1 MEKNL
6 NHNITPSDKNAP
18 VTLKT
23 KYIKFPFSG
32 VASNL
37 IDKFLVLAYDQKDI
51 DFTLQ
56 SQELKQLNIKN
67 YFLQYVEFQERPT
80 IVNEICH
87 NYIKESQENDII
99 LQIIFPNCPRL
110 YFLDKNHMKDQ
121 KEQFDFNEETNNYSI
136 IFSINPQ
143 DSSSSKKSF
152 NGLGYVFHIKKEHRN
167 DIGEIDGVIYYPVTY
182 VILSE
187 YPFYYHFNKICKNI
201 YIQMKKKTDEIPID
215 IILYN
220 VIKYCPS
227 PINFNLNLSFGAQL
241 SVNAKNKITQ
251 DDITL
256 QLSSTNKSE
265 NLNGIPFLFFNQL
278 SGYPIMDINLSF
290 LFNLLEPQMIIRT
303 FVLTF
308 LELDVIFFSAV
319 PEILNTVMYIF
330 ANLNYPFNDSIYYWH
345 VVSLSEYGFMKDTGS
360 PFTGKV
366 SSSMYGICC
375 EYNPDIETTKKV
387 KEHFILNIDDKNL
400 SILYSD
406 DIDQEK
412 LDRITDLDKYI
423 SECIPDLDMQE
434 IKKESEINDES
445 NKKVYYNY
453 NDGLNLYESLRTL
466 AFILNRRAKAVTKV
480 NYNEM
485 KYKPTF
491 FLPYE
496 EESEMDMMRENL
508 QIQKA
513 FYTFIVQIL
522 ASYLSEFNVETY
534 IIKDTSSNPLNK
546 KLPFMINFKKGT
558 PTPTDSEEKKI
569 IEKSKAYQ
577 AGLTF
582 KKLLK
587 ESSKY
592 STFLTNFCQYHD
604 CIDIS
609 KIPYSF
615 IYEYLYFSK
624 ISPNYNLYA
633 LDIFLIID
641 QFYGKIKKLDF
652 LELIK
657 EKQEEGAQDT
667 FTLIKSINI
676 EKNMNL
682 KNFRY
687 IYNFSHDEFE
697 NFYKDNLRAFIN
709 REQEDDKNI
718 FIKEQGSSKIYKTY
732 KRNGIYLS
740 DKILE
745 LYINFCNNN
754 SEQLLKSFRLI
765 ECENRIVEKPNKE
778 ELKKIKQKK
787 KEKEKEKEKEKTN
800 EINIL
805 DAEKENDIKN
815 KQINESTNKIYA
827 TYELI
832 EISDLIEKHL
842 IMEKYFSAYEMMKF
856 SLLNVIAMTIGIK
869 NKQINNQVV
878 IRIMCDFCKATN
890 SLVRKYMNIYLE
902 IFTSMKLNNWL
913 DSKQCDDCINII
925 ISYLKNTNTF
935 PTEDTNNTILKS
947 SAFNSYDEI
956 KVDYKSLDR
965 FKSSNKSVREKR
977 AEFYKKID
985 KKKEEQLIDY
995 IEKVFAG
1002 WYKYHANKNKLAPN
1016 IEFFAKK
1023 FGNLYTNLTKK
1034 KGEFIPKTPLE
1045 LYAISNKLLF
1055 KYLTNYYIEEN
1066 EYIELGILV
1075 LSLLY
1080 YFKMDFFLNKWV
1092 FKAGNV
1098 NNEKSF
1104 DNNIQSNIADEKQI
1118 KDLVIDIIY
1127 ILLDL
1132 YEIVVAGVK

>member
-1 MEKNL
+1 MEKNSKP
-6 NHNITPSDKNAP
+6 HITPSGENES
-18 VTLKT
+18 VTFKT
-23 KYIKFPFSG
+23 KYIKYPFSG

-51 DFTLQ
+51 EYTLQ
-56 SQELKQLNIKN
+56 TQELKQLNIKN

-87 NYIKESQENDII
+87 DYQKESQENDLI

-110 YFLDKNHMKDQ
+110 YFLDKNHIKDQ
-121 KEQFDFNEETNNYSI
+121 KDQFDFNEEANNYSI

-143 DSSSSKKSF
+143 DSNSSKKSF
-152 NGLGYVFHIKKEHRN
+152 NGLGSVFHIKKEYRSEN
-167 DIGEIDGVIYYPVTY
+167 GELNGLIYYPITY

-227 PINFNLNLSFGAQL
+227 PINVNLNLSFGAQL
-241 SVNAKNKITQ
+241 SANPNNKITH
-251 DDITL
+251 DDVIL

-265 NLNGIPFLFFNQL
+265 VVNGIPFLFFNQL
-278 SGYPIMDINLSF
+278 SGYPIMDINMSF

-345 VVSLSEYGFMKDTGS
+345 VVSLSEYGFMKDTDS

-375 EYNPDIETTKKV
+375 EYNPDMETTKKV
-387 KEHFILNIDDKNL
+387 KEHFILNIDEKNL

-406 DIDQEK
+406 DTDQEK

-423 SECIPDLDMQE
+423 SECIPELDLQE
-434 IKKESEINDES
+434 IKKEADTIDELS
-445 NKKVYYNY
+445 KKNYYNF

-466 AFILNRRAKAVTKV
+466 AFTLNRRARTVTKV

-522 ASYLSEFNVETY
+522 ASYLSEFNVETHT
-534 IIKDTSSNPLNK
+534 IKDTSSNPLNR

-609 KIPYSF
+609 KIPYTF

-624 ISPNYNLYA
+624 ISPNYNLNA
-633 LDIFLIID
+633 IDIFLILD

-652 LELIK
+652 LELLK
-657 EKQEEGAQDT
+657 EKQEEGNQDT
-667 FTLIKSINI
+667 FSLLKSINT

-682 KNFRY
+682 KNLRY
-687 IYNFSHDEFE
+687 IYNFSYDEFE

-732 KRNGIYLS
+732 KRNGMFLS

-745 LYINFCNNN
+745 LYINYCNNN
-754 SEQLLKSFRLI
+754 SERLLKSFKLI
-765 ECENRIVEKPNKE
+765 ECENRIAEKQNKDAS
-778 ELKKIKQKK
+778 KKAKPKK
-787 KEKEKEKEKEKTN
+787 KEKEKEKPNEFIMLDDKKE
-800 EINIL
+800 E
-805 DAEKENDIKN
+805 DIKN
-815 KQINESTNKIYA
+815 KQMIESTNKIYA

-842 IMEKYFSAYEMMKF
+842 IMEKYFSTYEMMKF
-856 SLLNVIAMTIGIK
+856 SLLNVIAMTISIK
-869 NKQINNQVV
+869 NKQIDNQVV
-878 IRIMCDFCKATN
+878 IKIMCDFCKVTH

-902 IFTSMKLNNWL
+902 IFTSMKLNKWL

-925 ISYLKNTNTF
+925 IAYLKNTNTF
-935 PTEDTNNTILKS
+935 PTEDTNNSILKS
-947 SAFNSYDEI
+947 SSFNSYDEI
-956 KVDYKSLDR
+956 KVDYKSLGI
-965 FKSSNKSVREKR
+965 FKSGNKSIREKR
-977 AEFYKKID
+977 AEFYKKLD
-985 KKKEEQLIDY
+985 RKKEEQLIDY
-995 IEKVFAG
+995 IEKIFAG
-1002 WYKYHANKNKLAPN
+1002 WYYSNKNKLVSG

-1023 FGNLYTNLTKK
+1023 FGNLYFNLTKK
-1034 KGEFIPKTPLE
+1034 KGDFIPKTPLE

-1055 KYLTNYYIEEN
+1055 KFLAKYSIEDN
-1066 EYIELGILV
+1066 EYIELGVLV

-1080 YFKMDFFLNKWV
+1080 YFKMDFFISKWV

-1104 DNNIQSNIADEKQI
+1104 DNNIQSNNIDDEQI
-1118 KDLVIDIIY
+1118 KNLVVDIIY

-1132 YEIVVAGVK
+1132 YETIVSGVKK

>member
-6 NHNITPSDKNAP
+6 KPNITPSGKNGSVA
-18 VTLKT
+18 LKT
-23 KYIKFPFSG
+23 KFIKFPFSG

-51 DFTLQ
+51 EYTLK

-87 NYIKESQENDII
+87 NYKKESQENDLI

-110 YFLDKNHMKDQ
+110 YYLDKNHIKDQ
-121 KEQFDFNEETNNYSI
+121 KDQFDFNEETNNYSI

-152 NGLGYVFHIKKEHRN
+152 NGLGYVFHIKKEYRN
-167 DIGEIDGVIYYPVTY
+167 ENGELNGLIYYPITY

-227 PINFNLNLSFGAQL
+227 PINVNLNLSFGAQL
-241 SVNAKNKITQ
+241 SANANNKITH
-251 DDITL
+251 DEVIL
-256 QLSSTNKSE
+256 QLNSTNKSE
-265 NLNGIPFLFFNQL
+265 TLNGIPFLFFNQL
-278 SGYPIMDINLSF
+278 SGYPIMDINMSF

-345 VVSLSEYGFMKDTGS
+345 VVSLSEYGFMKDTDS

-375 EYNPDIETTKKV
+375 EYNPDMETTQKV
-387 KEHFILNIDDKNL
+387 KEHFILNIDEKNL

-406 DIDQEK
+406 DTDQEK

-423 SECIPDLDMQE
+423 SECIPELDIQE
-434 IKKESEINDES
+434 IKKESDTIDES
-445 NKKVYYNY
+445 NKKNNYYF

-466 AFILNRRAKAVTKV
+466 AFTLNRRARAVTKV

-513 FYTFIVQIL
+513 FYTFIVQVL
-522 ASYLSEFNVETY
+522 ASYLSEFNVETN
-534 IIKDTSSNPLNK
+534 IIKDTSSNPLNR

-624 ISPNYNLYA
+624 ISPNYNLNA
-633 LDIFLIID
+633 IDIFLIID

-657 EKQEEGAQDT
+657 EKQEEGSQDT
-667 FTLIKSINI
+667 FNLIKSINI

-687 IYNFSHDEFE
+687 IYNFSHDEFQ

-754 SEQLLKSFRLI
+754 SEQLIKSFKLI
-765 ECENRIVEKPNKE
+765 ECENRIAEKQNKE
-778 ELKKIKQKK
+778 TSKKAKPKK
-787 KEKEKEKEKEKTN
+787 KEKEKEKPN
-800 EINIL
+800 EFIIL
-805 DAEKENDIKN
+805 DDKLEEDIKN
-815 KQINESTNKIYA
+815 KQTTESTNKIDA

-842 IMEKYFSAYEMMKF
+842 IMEKYFSAYEIMKF
-856 SLLNVIAMTIGIK
+856 SLLNIIAMTIGIK
-869 NKQINNQVV
+869 NKQIDNQVV
-878 IRIMCDFCKATN
+878 IKIMCDFCKVTH

-902 IFTSMKLNNWL
+902 IFTFLKLNNWL

-935 PTEDTNNTILKS
+935 PTEDTNNNILKS
-947 SAFNSYDEI
+947 SSFNSYDEI
-956 KVDYKSLDR
+956 KVDYKSLNL
-965 FKSSNKSVREKR
+965 FKSGNKSIREKR
-977 AEFYKKID
+977 AEFYKKLD
-985 KKKEEQLIDY
+985 RKKEEQLIDY

-1002 WYKYHANKNKLAPN
+1002 WYYSGNKNKLVSN

-1034 KGEFIPKTPLE
+1034 KGDFIPKTPLE
-1045 LYAISNKLLF
+1045 LYAITNKLLF
-1055 KYLTNYYIEEN
+1055 KFLSKYYIEEN

-1080 YFKMDFFLNKWV
+1080 YFKMDFFIPKWV

-1104 DNNIQSNIADEKQI
+1104 DNNIQFNIEDEEPI
-1118 KDLVIDIIY
+1118 KNLVVDIIY

-1132 YEIVVAGVK
+1132 YETIVSGVKK